1 MDVETSMDQP
11 RVGFIGA
18 GQMGRPMVDRL
29 VAARLPITVHARRPE
44 HRAELA
50 AAGIAVSDS
59 PIDLAAAS
67 DVLIVC
73 LFNDDQLRHLLLA
86 DGVLA
91 ALRPGA
97 VLVNHVTGSPS
108 LATELEASAPAGV
121 SVLDVPVS
129 GTAENIRAGRLTL
142 LAGGQAATLDRVKP
156 VLQAY
161 ADPIL
166 HVGAVGDGQRFKLV
180 NNLLFAVHLRAAA
193 EAANVAATMGI
204 PAADLARVLAEC
216 SADSFALRLFA
227 HALPD
232 ALVEGARPYLE
243 KDVRTVQ
250 DVAAA
255 GGIDLGLLGDLAG
268 WVFTPQ
274 RAVPS

>member
-1 MDVETSMDQP
+1 MTGL

-29 VAARLPITVHARRPE
+29 VAAGLPITVHARRGE

-50 AAGIAVSDS
+50 AAGIAVRDS
-59 PIDLAAAS
+59 PLDLAAAS
-67 DVLIVC
+67 DVVIIC
-73 LFNDDQLRHLLLA
+73 LFKDDQVRDLLLA

-108 LATELEASAPAGV
+108 LATELEASAPEGV

-129 GTAENIRAGRLTL
+129 GTADHIRAGRLTL
-142 LAGGQAATLDRVKP
+142 LAGGQAATLERVRP

-161 ADPIL
+161 ADPII
-166 HVGAVGDGQRFKLV
+166 HVGAVGDGQRIKLV
-180 NNLLFAVHLRAAA
+180 NNLLFAVHLRAAV
-193 EAANVAATMGI
+193 EAADVASTMGI

-227 HALPD
+227 HVEPD
-232 ALVEGARPYLE
+232 ALVDGARPYLE

-255 GGIDLGLLGDLAG
+255 EGIDLGLLGDLAG